1 MLSFRVLLSL
11 VAWLLLIVTAH
22 PLEQADD
29 AKLNTALSLPD
40 LISLN
45 KIPSNWIAADSTS
58 LKEGR
63 IVLTPKRGSK
73 GSLWQKD
80 SFKLGDS
87 FTLEWTFRSV
97 NFVGK
102 TEGGLAFW
110 LLTAANANGNKDK
123 SFYNGPSKFDGLQ
136 LLVDNNG
143 PLSSTVRAQLG
154 DGNEPFTKN
163 DVYDKTFAS
172 CLMGY
177 QDSSVPSTIRLT
189 YDRNDNHFLKLQIDN
204 RVCFQTRKVQFPQGE
219 YQIGVTAEN
228 ANNLESF
235 EILKMK
241 LYDDVIED
249 SLIPNVNA
257 MGQPKMLTKIVD
269 QDTGQERLLEKEAY
283 DAQNDKIS
291 NYEIYKKLDKVEG
304 KVLANDIHSLE
315 VQLADISKTQ
325 EELLKYVAQLS
336 QIIRNSDDKG
346 GAGGVVDKDN
356 YKDFISMNEKLEK
369 MLVEQEKIREA
380 AKNSGQVGPHMDEI
394 ASKLAIWIFP
404 LIVIMLIMAYY
415 TFRIRQEI
423 VKTKLL

>member
-1 MLSFRVLLSL
+1 MLSQSILFTLIP
-11 VAWLLLIVTAH
+11 WLLLIVTAH
-22 PLEQADD
+22 PLEQSDD

-80 SFKLGDS
+80 SFKLENS

-110 LLTAANANGNKDK
+110 LLAAAKDNDKDK

-172 CLMGY
+172 CLLGY

-189 YDRNDNHFLKLQIDN
+189 YDRNDNHFLKLQVDN

-219 YQIGVTAEN
+219 YRIGVTAEN
-228 ANNLESF
+228 SNTLESF
-235 EILKMK
+235 EILKMR
-241 LYDDVIED
+241 LYDDIIED

-269 QDTGQERLLEKEAY
+269 QDTGQEKLLEKELY
-283 DAQNDKIS
+283 DAQNEKIT

-336 QIIRNSDDKG
+336 QIIRSHGENG
-346 GAGGVVDKDN
+346 GVGGVVDKDN

-380 AKNSGQVGPHMDEI
+380 AKHSGQVGPHMDEI
-394 ASKLAIWIFP
+394 ASKLAIWLFP